1 MYLIFKIKFSCNKT
15 HSWSSTMKIQV
26 YKILIQEKVLT
37 FGMLASIFDHHHA
50 RSAFQIGITE
60 IIKHINHIK

>member
-1 MYLIFKIKFSCNKT
+1 
-15 HSWSSTMKIQV
+15 MKIQV